1 MRTRKATVIAASVG
15 VAVAAATGVTYA
27 SSALE
32 SAPQSAS
39 IVQDAAPVAPRGGN
53 GTGTEAGSNAANAPA
68 DAGSKESWS
77 GSKKGE
83 GRGESRG
90 EGRGGN
96 WGEGRGDD
104 RGDGLIYINERSYP
118 AEPGSCISV
127 VNVLTAA
134 PGFPIGSAA
143 TFNIRNDSHRTV
155 DFFDGA
161 VCDGGAPVA
170 QVGPHSANNNVAVTP
185 VAPPLPLLGSFRVR

>member
-77 GSKKGE
+77 GSKKSE
-83 GRGESRG
+83 GREDFRG
-90 EGRGGN
+90 ENRRN
-96 WGEGRGDD
+96 HRDE
-104 RGDGLIYINERSYP
+104 GLIQINGREYP
-118 AEPGSCISV
+118 AEPGFCYTVAADAVVTTGTATFTVQNESDKTVRFFPRADCTGPLYTPVGAHTFNPGISV
-127 VNVLTAA
+127 AGTGRLEASFYVVHKE
-134 PGFPIGSAA
+134 
-143 TFNIRNDSHRTV
+143 NDH
-155 DFFDGA
+155 
-161 VCDGGAPVA
+161 
-170 QVGPHSANNNVAVTP
+170 H
-185 VAPPLPLLGSFRVR
+185 

>member
-104 RGDGLIYINERSYP
+104 RGDGLIYINERSYS

-127 VNVLTAA
+127 VNALT
-134 PGFPIGSAA
+134 PVGGVPVIGGAT

-155 DFFDGA
+155 EFFNGA
-161 VCDGGAPVA
+161 VCDGGAAVA
-170 QVGPHSANNNVAVTP
+170 EVGPHSTNSNVAVTP
-185 VAPPLPLLGSFRVR
+185 VAGILLGSFRVH

>member
-68 DAGSKESWS
+68 LTPPLALLRAAPALLRPGV
-77 GSKKGE
+77 
-83 GRGESRG
+83 
-90 EGRGGN
+90 GRGGN
-96 WGEGRGDD
+96 WDEGR
-104 RGDGLIYINERSYP
+104 IYVNERSYS
-118 AEPGSCISV
+118 ADPGSCIV
-127 VNVLTAA
+127 VINVNSPLVPQVNTT
-134 PGFPIGSAA
+134 S
-143 TFNIRNDSHRTV
+143 FNIRNESDRTV
-155 DFFDGA
+155 EFYSGLT
-161 VCDGGAPVA
+161 CDNGAPVA
-170 QVGPHSANNNVAVTP
+170 TVGPHSSSNSVAGQQQLE
-185 VAPPLPLLGSFRVR
+185 PLAVVGSFRVINGHH